1 MRRADFVP
9 TQATLAALASPDAE
23 YAPPSPPWSFV
34 VSTSL
39 SLAGIVILV
48 AIAATDVLVEDKE
61 IAYTQPSD
69 FSLSVA
75 PKVGTAG
82 AQTGPQVATRP

>member
-9 TQATLAALASPDAE
+9 TQATQAALASPDAK

-39 SLAGIVILV
+39 SLAGIVVLV
-48 AIAATDVLVEDKE
+48 AIAATDVLVEGPE

-69 FSLSVA
+69 FSLSTA
-75 PKVGTAG
+75 PKVGN
-82 AQTGPQVATRP
+82 TGEP